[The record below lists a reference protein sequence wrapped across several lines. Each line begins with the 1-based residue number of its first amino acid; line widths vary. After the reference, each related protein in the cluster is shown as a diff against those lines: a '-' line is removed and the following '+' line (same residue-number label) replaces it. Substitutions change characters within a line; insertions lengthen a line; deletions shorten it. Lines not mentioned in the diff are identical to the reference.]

1 MVITSAFEAEIL
13 GSIPG
18 ETFAA
23 LAQSVE
29 RAPFKR
35 VAVGSIPTGGKPFVS
50 RHYLFLDFAWLAE
63 RSKALSSSDSLFG
76 VVGSNPSSCINLHTI
91 V

>member
-23 LAQSVE
+23 LAQSAE

-35 VAVGSIPTGGKPFVS
+35 VVVGSIPTGGIPFRV
-50 RHYLFLDFAWLAE
+50 
-63 RSKALSSSDSLFG
+63 
-76 VVGSNPSSCINLHTI
+76 
-91 V
+91 

>member
-1 MVITSAFEAEIL
+1 MKWFITSAFEAEIS

-23 LAQSVE
+23 LAQSAE

-35 VAVGSIPTGGKPFVS
+35 VAVGSIPTGGIPFS
-50 RHYLFLDFAWLAE
+50 CLDTVCF
-63 RSKALSSSDSLFG
+63 
-76 VVGSNPSSCINLHTI
+76 
-91 V
+91 